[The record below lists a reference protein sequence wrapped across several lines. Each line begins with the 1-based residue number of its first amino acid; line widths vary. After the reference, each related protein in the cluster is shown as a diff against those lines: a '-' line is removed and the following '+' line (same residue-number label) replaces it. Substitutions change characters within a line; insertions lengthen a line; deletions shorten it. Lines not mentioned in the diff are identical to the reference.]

1 MKLMN
6 KVLRFALLPLFVIIM
21 MGCAGSK
28 SGQVSESEQVTP
40 AQQNE
45 YSEIEQLLGISPA
58 DRQTASPE
66 QGQDD
71 LLSLLQANEGDQTA
85 VSKEPA
91 QADKVSQLEQEV
103 TQLNR
108 RLEEKDKTISLLKA
122 QVMAMEEKKP
132 AGTYVLAGG
141 AEISDQDYELNYQQG
156 YDLIRNRQY
165 RDAIRVFESLLA
177 ANTKH
182 SLSDNAQYWIG
193 ECYYALGDYR
203 AAVVAFEK
211 VFTFANSNKNDYA
224 QYKLGL
230 CYYKLNDM
238 KRAKEEFQSLV
249 DNYKNPDLISKAEEY
264 LAKL

>member
-1 MKLMN
+1 MKPVN
-6 KVLRFALLPLFVIIM
+6 KMLQIVLLPLLAVIIV
-21 MGCAGSK
+21 GCAGSK
-28 SGQVSESEQVTP
+28 SGKVSESEQVTP

-58 DRQTASPE
+58 ERQTAS

-71 LLSLLQANEGDQTA
+71 LLSLLQANEGDQTSA
-85 VSKEPA
+85 ARQPAKE
-91 QADKVSQLEQEV
+91 DKLNQLEQEV
-103 TQLNR
+103 NQLNR
-108 RLEEKDKTISLLKA
+108 KLQEKDKTISLLKA

-132 AGTYVLAGG
+132 AGAYVLASGPD
-141 AEISDQDYELNYQQG
+141 ISDRDYELNYQQG
-156 YDLIRNRQY
+156 YELIRNRQY
-165 RDAIRVFESLLA
+165 REAIQVFESLLA

-203 AAVVAFEK
+203 AAIVAFEK

-230 CYYKLNDM
+230 CYYRLNDL
-238 KRAKEEFQSLV
+238 KRAKEEFRSLV
-249 DNYKNPDLISKAEEY
+249 DNYKNPTLISRAEEY
-264 LAKL
+264 LSKL